1 MREKHTDKEKK
12 LAKDI
17 YLDSNVE
24 DQAAFR
30 RNRDLEPPQHA
41 VHKSMQSQKY
51 VNDSPL
57 EMVHYQLGSI
67 PLQMPKP
74 FSVVPPRPVKKEE
87 LVDLML
93 TVQGRVEK
101 LEEKQS
107 HLETQLDTKWN
118 DAMELIGKIIEK
130 QGEEGLNESIVNSLH
145 EKIYL

>member
-1 MREKHTDKEKK
+1 MDP
-12 LAKDI
+12 
-17 YLDSNVE
+17 
-24 DQAAFR
+24 Q
-30 RNRDLEPPQHA
+30 QHA

-57 EMVHYQLGSI
+57 EMVNYQLGSI

-74 FSVVPPRPVKKEE
+74 FSAVPPRPVKKEE
-87 LVDLML
+87 LVDLIL
-93 TVQGRVEK
+93 TVQGRVER

-145 EKIYL
+145 EKIHLQ